1 MSALIKKIKRL
12 LREEQG
18 NIIVI
23 TAMSM
28 AFILGVSALVVDVGY
43 LYNQKRHLQ
52 NTADAAALAG
62 ARELIDGS
70 SSNVENKVNE
80 YVIAN
85 GVGAEEIE
93 FVGSNDFQVTVR
105 LTGNRELFFAKVMGF
120 QTADVSVSAT
130 ASVGRVVSGKGVIPI
145 GISQGRYQQI
155 IEGAAGPSTN
165 FVEFHISDYGSG
177 NWGWLYFDETEKP
190 AITVDYIAGNYP
202 GILRINDIIHSNTG
216 NNLIQGSREA
226 EVKSILDNYIAEEA
240 TLMIPITT
248 EGSGGKDSLVI
259 VGFAHII
266 LDGYDLSDNSNHQIS
281 GRVVAGDFGQGD
293 IVPGEGGAFDIK
305 GIALVQ

>member
-1 MSALIKKIKRL
+1 MGVLIRKIKQL
-12 LREEQG
+12 LGEEQG
-18 NIIVI
+18 SIIVI

-28 AFILGVSALVVDVGY
+28 AFLLGVTALVVDVGY
-43 LYNQKRHLQ
+43 LYNQRRHLQ

-70 SSNVENKVNE
+70 RANVGNKVSE

-85 GVGAEEIE
+85 GVGANEIE
-93 FVGSNDFQVTVR
+93 FVGNNAFEVTVR
-105 LTGNRELFFAKVMGF
+105 LRGTRELLFAKVMGF
-120 QTADVSVSAT
+120 QTADVAVSAT
-130 ASVGRVVSGKGVIPI
+130 ASVGRVVSGRGVIPI

-155 IEGAAGPSTN
+155 INGAGPSAN
-165 FVEFHISDYGSG
+165 FVEFHIADYGAG

-216 NNLIQGSREA
+216 NNLIQGNRVEQVRA
-226 EVKSILDNYIAEEA
+226 ILDKYIAERT
-240 TLMIPITT
+240 TLLIPITT

-266 LDGYDLSDNSNHQIS
+266 LDGYDFSNNSNHQIS
-281 GRVVAGDFGQGD
+281 GRVVAGSFGQGD
-293 IVPGEGGAFDIK
+293 IVPGVGGAFDIK